1 MDQFEDH
8 IHYVSTLLDQLDMQQ
23 AQQHTRERDGQIK
36 AWLKYL
42 ARLHSDA
49 IGEIEFLPLTT

>member
-8 IHYVSTLLDQLDMQQ
+8 IQDVSTLLDQLHLQQ
-23 AQQHTRERDGQIK
+23 AQHHTRERDEQIE

-42 ARLHSDA
+42 AQHHSDA